1 MSPGAPLCA
10 TAAPVRL
17 VQPARPGHIPEG
29 SHPNPV
35 RMHISDNVRELQP
48 SATLAVTALCRQLR
62 ASGKD
67 VLDLSAGEPDFRTPE
82 FSGQAGIAAIE
93 QGFTQYTPVPGM
105 QSLRA
110 SIAAHLSRTTG
121 KRTDPAGVVVSNG
134 AKQAIF
140 NACFTLF
147 GPGDDVLVPVPY
159 WTSYPEILS
168 LARARSLFVPGNI
181 DNSLKI
187 DVAALDAAVTEN
199 TRGLILN
206 SPANPTG
213 AVYEQAELDAILL
226 WAAER
231 GIWVI
236 SDEIYGRMCYPAER
250 APSVLD
256 ADASLLER
264 VVLIDGVSKSFAM
277 TGWRIGFSYSSPA
290 LATQFTSLQSHITSG
305 ASSPA
310 QAAALAAY
318 QDEPRVHEA
327 LRAMV
332 RVFRRRREHAM
343 NALHD
348 VLPNADFPTPEGAF
362 FIFLRVDDYYEA
374 GRSGSI
380 EFCNHLLENT
390 GVALVPGAAF
400 GDDRYVRLSF
410 AAPEAEI
417 LEGIRRTG
425 ELLRGAPAEILSR

>member
-1 MSPGAPLCA
+1 
-10 TAAPVRL
+10 
-17 VQPARPGHIPEG
+17 
-29 SHPNPV
+29 
-35 RMHISDNVRELQP
+35 MHISDNVRELQP

-82 FSGQAGIAAIE
+82 FAAQAGIAAIE
-93 QGFTQYTPVPGM
+93 QGFTQYTPVAGV

-110 SIAAHLSRTTG
+110 SIAAHLSRSTG
-121 KRTDPAGVVVSNG
+121 KSTDPAGVVVSNG
-134 AKQAIF
+134 AKQAVF
-140 NACFTLF
+140 NVCFTLF

-159 WTSYPEILS
+159 WTSYPEIIS
-168 LARARSLFVPGNI
+168 LARARTVLVPGNP
-181 DNSLKI
+181 DTLKI
-187 DVAALDAAVTEN
+187 DAAALDAAVTDN

-206 SPANPTG
+206 TPGNPSG

-231 GIWVI
+231 GIWVL
-236 SDEIYGRMCYPAER
+236 SDEIYGRMCYSAER

-256 ADASLLER
+256 ADTSLLER
-264 VVLIDGVSKSFAM
+264 VVLVDGVSKSFAM
-277 TGWRIGFSYSSPA
+277 TGWRVGFSYSSPA

-332 RVFRRRREHAM
+332 RVFRRRRDHAA
-343 NALHD
+343 NALREL
-348 VLPNADFPTPEGAF
+348 LPKADFPEPEGAF
-362 FIFLRVDDYYEA
+362 YIFVRVDDYYQP

-380 EFCNHLLENT
+380 EFCNYLLENT

-425 ELLRGAPAEILSR
+425 ELLHGIAAGTVSS

>member
-1 MSPGAPLCA
+1 
-10 TAAPVRL
+10 
-17 VQPARPGHIPEG
+17 
-29 SHPNPV
+29 
-35 RMHISDNVRELQP
+35 MHISENVRELHP

-82 FSGQAGIAAIE
+82 FASQAGIAAIE
-93 QGFTQYTPVPGM
+93 QGFTQYTPVPGI
-105 QSLRA
+105 QQLRA
-110 SIAAHLSRTTG
+110 SIAGHLARESGRTI
-121 KRTDPAGVVVSNG
+121 DPAGIVVSTG
-134 AKQAIF
+134 AKQAMF
-140 NACFTLF
+140 NVCFTLF

-159 WTSYPEILS
+159 WTSYPEIIT
-168 LARARSLFVPGNI
+168 LARARSVLVSGNPHHA
-181 DNSLKI
+181 LKI
-187 DVAALDAAVTEN
+187 DVPALEQAITDR

-206 SPANPTG
+206 SPSNPTG

-236 SDEIYGRMCYPAER
+236 SDEIYGRLCYSADR

-256 ADASLLER
+256 ADPSLLDR
-264 VVLIDGVSKSFAM
+264 VVVVDGVSKSFAM
-277 TGWRIGFSYSSPA
+277 TGWRIGFSYSSPE
-290 LATQFTSLQSHITSG
+290 LAAQLTSLQSHVTSG

-318 QDEPRVHEA
+318 QNEPRVQEA

-332 RVFRRRREHAM
+332 RVFRRRRDHA
-343 NALHD
+343 AAAIREL
-348 VLPNADFPTPEGAF
+348 LPRVTFDEPEGAF
-362 FIFLRVDDYYEA
+362 YLFLRVDQYYDA

-380 EFCNHLLENT
+380 AFCNHLLENT

-400 GDDRYVRLSF
+400 GDDRFVRLSF

-417 LEGIRRTG
+417 LEAIRRAG
-425 ELLRGAPAEILSR
+425 ELLHGAEAAISR

>member
-1 MSPGAPLCA
+1 
-10 TAAPVRL
+10 
-17 VQPARPGHIPEG
+17 
-29 SHPNPV
+29 
-35 RMHISDNVRELQP
+35 MHISDNVRELQP

-105 QSLRA
+105 QSLRT

-121 KRTDPAGVVVSNG
+121 KRTDPTGIVVSNG

-147 GPGDDVLVPVPY
+147 GPGDDVLIPVPY
-159 WTSYPEILS
+159 WTSYPEIVS
-168 LARARSLFVPGNI
+168 LARARSVFVQGNP
-181 DNSLKI
+181 DNSLKV
-187 DVAALDAAVTEN
+187 DVAALDSAATES

-236 SDEIYGRMCYPAER
+236 SDEIYGRMCYSAER
-250 APSVLD
+250 APGVLD

-290 LATQFTSLQSHITSG
+290 LAAQFTSLQSHITSG

-343 NALHD
+343 NALSE

-362 FIFLRVDDYYEA
+362 FIFLRVDDFYGS
-374 GRSGSI
+374 GRDGSI
-380 EFCNHLLENT
+380 AFCNYLLEHT
-390 GVALVPGAAF
+390 GVALVPGVAF

-425 ELLRGAPAEILSR
+425 KLLRGASAAILSR